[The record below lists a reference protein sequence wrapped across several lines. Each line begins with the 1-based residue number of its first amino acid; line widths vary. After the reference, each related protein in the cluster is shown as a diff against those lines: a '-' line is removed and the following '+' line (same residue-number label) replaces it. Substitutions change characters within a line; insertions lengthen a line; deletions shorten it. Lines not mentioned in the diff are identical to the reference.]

1 MSKEQIDNNII
12 TEEEYNNAPFVG
24 FVEPGEDSELKTF
37 MINYAGNKL
46 QPEDGHVNIHM
57 IADTLAAEFPE
68 FVYAF
73 AEENFIRGYEIGIED
88 ASNLHTTTT
97 KETTGKE

>member
-1 MSKEQIDNNII
+1 
-12 TEEEYNNAPFVG
+12 
-24 FVEPGEDSELKTF
+24 
-37 MINYAGNKL
+37 
-46 QPEDGHVNIHM
+46 M